1 MKEEL
6 LKLRELTS
14 TYSESKKQFEEKREA
29 FNASVKD
36 TMVILGSEVKAAD
49 YDTVSEFYNEYA
61 ELVTYAAE
69 LKKEHPRYGE
79 KRVKDTLVDMVSK
92 TYQDRS
98 LYASQI
104 VTSFL
109 SYENNGYSEVRALE
123 VASKANAV
131 NLVESVDTV
140 KNEAIDT
147 TVTTVNKALEQAKPY
162 TDKAKK
168 AINKGAKILIKIL
181 KETEDKK
188 D

>member
-61 ELVTYAAE
+61 ELITYAAE

-98 LYASQI
+98 
-104 VTSFL
+104 F
-109 SYENNGYSEVRALE
+109 
-123 VASKANAV
+123 
-131 NLVESVDTV
+131 
-140 KNEAIDT
+140 
-147 TVTTVNKALEQAKPY
+147 
-162 TDKAKK
+162 
-168 AINKGAKILIKIL
+168 
-181 KETEDKK
+181 
-188 D
+188 